1 MRVLPN
7 FVSTALGLALL
18 AGGIGAAYAEKSEI
32 KASKGIKELKVTS
45 ETKSTKPTKVGGGTT
60 GTTGTTTTATDPNCM
75 PATLDPAS
83 EGRRAFMRMNC
94 YSCHGGSGH
103 GGTMGPSLVGVEP
116 GEVGDAVLNG
126 EDGGMPSFR
135 NNLCANDVANLTAYL
150 QTLGTPSE
158 PKFMEWWQPNPTQ

>member
-1 MRVLPN
+1 MRVLSN
-7 FVSTALGLALL
+7 IVSTALGLAVL
-18 AGGIGAAYAEKSEI
+18 AGGVGAAHAEK
-32 KASKGIKELKVTS
+32 KQ
-45 ETKSTKPTKVGGGTT
+45 TKPTTEIKVTETKATKTTKGTGGTT
-60 GTTGTTTTATDPNCM
+60 GTTPTATDPNCM

-116 GEVGDAVLNG
+116 GEVGEAVLNG

-150 QTLGTPSE
+150 QSLGTPNE
-158 PKFMEWWQPNPTQ
+158 PKFKEWWLANPTQ